1 MTTTAP
7 VPVLEAAPV
16 LPRDGRPVV
25 LLVDDIDDEAKL
37 LGVALRDAELD
48 VDLRHVVSGWDA
60 LRYVERRGA
69 FADAPR
75 PDLVLVDLDMPAMPG
90 HELILHLR
98 RGPSRIEAPVLVFT
112 NSARVS
118 DIRDCRRLG
127 ADHFLTKPFG
137 YDGYVNLVAT
147 LRRWLA
153 PDRDVAGLRALDGV
167 L

>member
-1 MTTTAP
+1 MTTTLP
-7 VPVLEAAPV
+7 VPVADPSHATPAVARPV
-16 LPRDGRPVV
+16 L

-37 LGVALRDAELD
+37 LGVALKDAGLD

-69 FADAPR
+69 FADAPA

-137 YDGYVNLVAT
+137 YDGYINLVAT
-147 LRRWLA
+147 LRNWLA
-153 PDRDVAGLRALDGV
+153 PQRDLAGLRALDGV